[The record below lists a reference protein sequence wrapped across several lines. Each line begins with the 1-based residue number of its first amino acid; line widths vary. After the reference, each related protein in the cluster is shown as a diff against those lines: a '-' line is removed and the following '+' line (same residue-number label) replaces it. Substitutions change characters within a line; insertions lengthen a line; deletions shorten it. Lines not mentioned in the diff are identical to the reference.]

1 MAAVN
6 KVRLTGWIIT
16 IVVSLMFLMS
26 GVMKFA
32 GGKEV
37 QEGMAKLGFPASMLV
52 PLGILELACIIIYL
66 IPITSLL
73 GAILMTGYIGGV
85 ILTHWRAGESLLIP
99 IILGLVIWLG
109 LYLREERLRELLPLI
124 RRRP

>member
-1 MAAVN
+1 MTAAK
-6 KVRLTGWIIT
+6 KVRITGWIIT
-16 IVVSLMFLMS
+16 IVMSLMFLMS

-37 QEGMAKLGFPASMLV
+37 QEGMAKLGFPTSMLV

-66 IPITSLL
+66 IPVTAFL

-85 ILTHWRAGESLLIP
+85 ILTHWRSGESLFIP
-99 IILGLVIWLG
+99 IILGLLIWLG